1 MDDKNTDFPQYRK
14 LSNGLRFY
22 EVLSYDE
29 FDELS
34 IMGDKVTLFK
44 VKANQYPEKLR
55 ILDMLND
62 NKVYN
67 VIDYKQYEL
76 IKTKI

>member
-1 MDDKNTDFPQYRK
+1 MDYKNTDFPQYRK

-22 EVLSYDE
+22 EILSYDE
-29 FDELS
+29 FDELT
-34 IMGDKVTLFK
+34 IMEDKVTLFK

-62 NKVYN
+62 NKVYI